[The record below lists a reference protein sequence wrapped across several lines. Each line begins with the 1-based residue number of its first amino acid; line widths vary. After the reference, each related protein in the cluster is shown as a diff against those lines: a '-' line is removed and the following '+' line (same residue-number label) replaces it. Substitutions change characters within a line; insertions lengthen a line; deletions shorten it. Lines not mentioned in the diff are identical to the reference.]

1 MTGSLRLI
9 GCTLVA
15 VLALMAVA
23 ITVNAQ
29 GPAAADLMAEANSR
43 YDREEY
49 AEAVQLYESLVRDG
63 YHDTALYYNLGN
75 AHLGNGDLGRA
86 VLNYLRARELSPRDP
101 DVRANLELARE
112 LTVDRIAAER
122 GSILESVS
130 YAGLRLLNRG
140 ELGIVALGM
149 WFVCGVATGGL
160 LIWRA
165 FPMRNVVR
173 VFAVLVVAATLASSL
188 TFLSTLYANPY
199 DSTGVVI
206 VDAVE
211 VLDGP
216 GWQYAEE
223 FIVHSGAQVRMNDSR
238 HGWVEVYLPGGELQG
253 WVPAYALVGV
263 ERAGGG

>member
-1 MTGSLRLI
+1 MTRSWRLPSVTFI
-9 GCTLVA
+9 A
-15 VLALMAVA
+15 VVGLMAIA

-29 GPAAADLMAEANSR
+29 GPAATDLMAEANSR

-49 AEAVQLYESLVRDG
+49 AEAVQLYESLVADG

-86 VLNYLRARELSPRDP
+86 VLNYLRAREISPRDP

-122 GSILESVS
+122 GSILESMS
-130 YAGLRLLNRG
+130 YAGLRWLNRG
-140 ELGIVALGM
+140 ELGLVALGM
-149 WFVCGVATGGL
+149 WLVCGVAIGGL

-165 FPMRNVVR
+165 FSMRNVAR
-173 VFAVLVVAATLASSL
+173 VFAYLVVAASLASSL

-211 VLDGP
+211 VRDGP
-216 GWQYAEE
+216 GWQYSEE
-223 FIVHSGAQVRMNDSR
+223 FIIHSGAQVRMTDSR
-238 HGWVEVYLPGGELQG
+238 HGWVEISLPGGELQG
-253 WVPAYALVGV
+253 WVPAYELEAIG
-263 ERAGGG
+263 RDGNG